1 MGLRLR
7 LGSCWEKQK
16 RIVFPR
22 QGVIELP
29 SWQVNDFLQIKETEK
44 IELAAKPGDGQE
56 QLKKPP
62 PSWKSFFNIQA
73 TQASGM

>member
-1 MGLRLR
+1 MIFH
-7 LGSCWEKQK
+7 K
-16 RIVFPR
+16 
-22 QGVIELP
+22 
-29 SWQVNDFLQIKETEK
+29 KEPEK
-44 IELAAKPGDGQE
+44 IELVAKPGVGQE